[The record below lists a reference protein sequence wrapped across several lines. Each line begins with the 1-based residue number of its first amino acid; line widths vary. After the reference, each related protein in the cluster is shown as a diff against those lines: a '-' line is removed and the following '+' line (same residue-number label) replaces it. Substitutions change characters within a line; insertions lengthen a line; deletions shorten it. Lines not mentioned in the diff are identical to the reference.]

1 MLHNGSLCVSH
12 INLQFAIGPSNA
24 AVICND
30 VVADIAMFLELTIKC
45 QSWLSEQDDVG
56 LG

>member
-24 AVICND
+24 DVICND